1 MIEIRDS
8 ASWQATYGKYIA
20 LIEVDGRRL
29 FPCDFFPTYE
39 GVVKM
44 MGYRYLLTS
53 QTGTNPN
60 PDATTLYTAASAWG
74 EYDDFDIADFDNII
88 EYGCDGVCTLAEAQ
102 AWLAANG
109 TPKEIVYQDE

>member
-1 MIEIRDS
+1 MVEIRDNYS
-8 ASWQATYGKYIA
+8 AHYTYGKYIA
-20 LIEVDGRRL
+20 VIEVDGQRL
-29 FPCDFFPTYE
+29 YPCDFFPDQDGNVT
-39 GVVKM
+39 M

-53 QTGTNPN
+53 QTGDFTN

-74 EYDDFDIADFDNII
+74 LYEDFDIADFDVPG
-88 EYGCDGVCTLAEAQ
+88 EYGCTGVCTLAEAQ